1 LKVVGGCEDYPP
13 SPQRGAKPRK
23 QNSPLGYLGVIK
35 YYKMATKQLAVGIDI
50 GGTNTVFGF
59 VDRDGNI
66 LAEEKLKTSHYDD
79 VEVYVA
85 ALYEKIMLTQQKI
98 KIENEITGFGIG
110 APMGNIN
117 KGTIEYAANL
127 PWKGIIPLAD
137 LFKRHTG
144 QLVVVTNDANAAAV
158 GEMIYGG
165 AKNMKDFVVITLG
178 TGLGS
183 GFVVNGKLLYGHDGF
198 AGELGHTSIRPDPFD
213 RDCDCG
219 KKGCLETY
227 VSATGL
233 KRTMFRIMADSVLP
247 SDLRKYSFDELD
259 AEMIHNAA
267 KGGDVLAKRAFE
279 QTGRMLGF
287 KLADLVAHTNP
298 EAIFLF
304 GGLAQAKELI
314 FAPAREA
321 MEENL
326 LHIYKGKVKLLPSE
340 LSTRNAAVLGSS
352 SLIWSIKES

>member
-1 LKVVGGCEDYPP
+1 MANKKVV
-13 SPQRGAKPRK
+13 
-23 QNSPLGYLGVIK
+23 
-35 YYKMATKQLAVGIDI
+35 VGIDI

-59 VDRDGNI
+59 VDREGNI
-66 LAEEKLKTSHYDD
+66 LAEDRIKTANYDEA
-79 VEVYVA
+79 EVYVA
-85 ALYEKIMLTQQKI
+85 ALYEKIMMTQE
-98 KIENEITGFGIG
+98 KIENDIEIMGFGIG

-137 LFKRHTG
+137 LFKRHTD
-144 QLVVVTNDANAAAV
+144 LPVVVTNDGNAAAV
-158 GEMIYGG
+158 GEMVYGG
-165 AKNMKDFVVITLG
+165 ARDMKNFVVITLG

-183 GFVVNGKLLYGHDGF
+183 GFVIDGKLVYGHDGF
-198 AGELGHTSIRPDPFD
+198 AGELGHIAVRPGPSN
-213 RDCDCG
+213 RECGCG

-233 KRTMFRIMADSVLP
+233 KRTLLKVMADSIQP
-247 SDLRKYSFDELD
+247 SELRKYSFDELD
-259 AEMIHNAA
+259 AELIHEAA
-267 KGGDVLAKRAFE
+267 KRGDPLAKRAFE

-287 KLADLVAHTNP
+287 KLADVVAHTNP

-304 GGLAQAKELI
+304 GGLAKAKELI
-314 FAPAREA
+314 FVPAREQ

-340 LSTRNAAVLGSS
+340 LSTQNAAVLGAS
-352 SLIWSIKES
+352 SLIWSLKKS